1 LHSTMR
7 LLIIGCGAIGQTLA
21 KVIDTMD
28 EVDLFYMTDKSD
40 EKAQQMVK
48 EYRKAKYIANTDES
62 IRAHLKHL
70 DLVVEAAS
78 QDAVAHYVPFILG
91 FGKDVLV
98 MSVGAFVD
106 DVLREK
112 CFNLAK
118 KKGGRLYV
126 PSGAVCGTDG
136 LHSASVDKIDSV
148 ELISTKGPKSFKG
161 VPYLKENGI
170 DVDTLKERTVIYD
183 GPAREA
189 IVHFPK
195 NVNVSA
201 TISLLGLGMDKTR
214 VKLICDPLCECNS
227 HRLIVKGVF
236 GEIVAETDNV
246 PFPSNPATSYLAALS
261 AIAAIKRIA
270 GNVWIGV

>member
-1 LHSTMR
+1 
-7 LLIIGCGAIGQTLA
+7 
-21 KVIDTMD
+21 
-28 EVDLFYMTDKSD
+28 MTDKN
-40 EKAQQMVK
+40 EERAQQLVE
-48 EYRKAKYIANTDES
+48 EYRKAKFISNTDES

-78 QDAVAHYVPFILG
+78 KDAVFHYVPFILG

-98 MSVGAFVD
+98 MSVGAFSD
-106 DVLREK
+106 DALREK

-136 LHSASVDKIDSV
+136 LHSASIDKIDSV
-148 ELISTKGPKSFKG
+148 ELISTKGPKSFKDN
-161 VPYLKENGI
+161 PYLKQKGI
-170 DVDTLKERTVIYD
+170 DVDKLKEKTTLFE

-189 IVHFPK
+189 IEHFPK

-201 TISLLGLGMDKTR
+201 TISLLGLGLEKTH
-214 VKLICDPLCECNS
+214 VKLICDPISDCNT
-227 HRLIVKGVF
+227 HKLVVKGVF
-236 GEIVAETDNV
+236 GKITAETENV

>member
-1 LHSTMR
+1 MR
-7 LLIIGCGAIGQTLA
+7 LLIIGCGAIGQNLA

-28 EVDLFYMTDKSD
+28 EVELFYMTDKN
-40 EKAQQMVK
+40 EARAQQCVK
-48 EYRKAKYIANTDES
+48 EYRKAKFISNTDES

-98 MSVGAFVD
+98 MSVGAFAD

-112 CFNLAK
+112 CYSLAK

-126 PSGAVCGTDG
+126 PSGAVCGTDA
-136 LHSASVDKIDSV
+136 LHAASMDKIDSV
-148 ELISTKGPKSFKG
+148 ELISTKGPKSFKD
-161 VPYLKENGI
+161 VPWLKQQGI
-170 DVDTLKERTVIYD
+170 DVEKLKERTVIYE

-201 TISLLGLGMDKTR
+201 TIALLGLGLDKTM
-214 VKLICDPLCECNS
+214 VTLICDPTCDCNS

-236 GEIVAETDNV
+236 GEIDAETDNV

>member
-1 LHSTMR
+1 MR
-7 LLIIGCGAIGQTLA
+7 LLIIGCGAIGQALE
-21 KVIDTMD
+21 KEIDTME
-28 EVDLFYMTDKSD
+28 EVDLFYITDKN
-40 EKAQQMVK
+40 EERAQQVVK
-48 EYRKAKYIANTDES
+48 EYKKAKFITNTDES

-78 QDAVAHYVPFILG
+78 QEAVVHYVPFILG

-98 MSVGAFVD
+98 MSVGAFAND
-106 DVLREK
+106 ALREK

-136 LHSASVDKIDSV
+136 LHSASADKIDSV
-148 ELISTKGPKSFKG
+148 ELVSTKGPKSFKDN
-161 VPYLKENGI
+161 PYLKSIGI
-170 DVDTLKERTVIYD
+170 DVDHLKEKTTIYD

-201 TISLLGLGMDKTR
+201 TISMLGLGMDKTK
-214 VKLICDPLCECNS
+214 VKIICDPFCDCNS
-227 HRLIVKGVF
+227 HRLVVKGVF
-236 GEIVAETDNV
+236 GEIVAETENV

-261 AIAAIKRIA
+261 AIGAIKRIA
-270 GNVWIGV
+270 GNVWIGI

>member
-1 LHSTMR
+1 MR

-78 QDAVAHYVPFILG
+78 QEAVAHYVPFILG

-148 ELISTKGPKSFKG
+148 ELISTKGPKSFKD
-161 VPYLKENGI
+161 VPYLKSKGV
-170 DVDTLKERTVIYD
+170 DVDSLKGPTVIYD

-195 NVNVSA
+195 NINVSA
-201 TISLLGLGMDKTR
+201 TISLLGLGMDKTM
-214 VKLICDPLCECNS
+214 VKLICDPLCDCNS
-227 HRLIVKGVF
+227 HRLVVKGVF

>member
-1 LHSTMR
+1 MR

-21 KVIDTMD
+21 KVIDTME
-28 EVDLFYMTDKSD
+28 EVDLFYMTDKNED
-40 EKAQQMVK
+40 RAQQLVS
-48 EYRKAKYIANTDES
+48 EYRKAKFIANTDES

-98 MSVGAFVD
+98 MSVGAFAD
-106 DVLREK
+106 DALRQK

-148 ELISTKGPKSFKG
+148 ELISIKGPKSFKDN
-161 VPYLKENGI
+161 PYLKTKGI
-170 DVDTLKERTVIYD
+170 DVDKLKERTVIYE

-189 IVHFPK
+189 IIHFPK

-201 TISLLGLGMDKTR
+201 TISLLGLGLDKTK
-214 VKLICDPLCECNS
+214 VQLICDPFSDCNT
-227 HRLIVKGVF
+227 HKLIVKGVF
-236 GEIVAETDNV
+236 GEITAETENV

-270 GNVWIGV
+270 GNVWIGI

>member
-1 LHSTMR
+1 MR

-21 KVIDTMD
+21 KAIDTMD
-28 EVDLFYMTDKSD
+28 EVDLFYMTDKN
-40 EKAQQMVK
+40 EERAQQLVE
-48 EYRKAKYIANTDES
+48 EYRKAKFISNTDES

-78 QDAVAHYVPFILG
+78 KDAVFHYVPFILG

-98 MSVGAFVD
+98 MSVGAFSD
-106 DVLREK
+106 DALREK

-136 LHSASVDKIDSV
+136 LHSASIDKIDSV
-148 ELISTKGPKSFKG
+148 ELISTKGPKSFKDN
-161 VPYLKENGI
+161 PYLKQKGI
-170 DVDTLKERTVIYD
+170 DVDKLKEKTTLFE

-189 IVHFPK
+189 IEHFPK

-201 TISLLGLGMDKTR
+201 TISLLGLGLEKTH
-214 VKLICDPLCECNS
+214 VKLICDPISDCNT
-227 HRLIVKGVF
+227 HKLVVKGVF
-236 GEIVAETDNV
+236 GKITAETENV